1 MVNVST
7 TVPPLEMSGR
17 ENAFAIVGGAATV
30 RVAMAGGPFPALLEL
45 IWLVTLLKTPEPAAV
60 TFRVIVQ
67 EEFAA
72 REAPLNET
80 RPEGTINSTIPSQ
93 LLASALG

>member
-45 IWLVTLLKTPEPAAV
+45 IWLVTLL
-60 TFRVIVQ
+60 
-67 EEFAA
+67 
-72 REAPLNET
+72 
-80 RPEGTINSTIPSQ
+80 
-93 LLASALG
+93 